1 MRPLRE
7 SSRLCGKNMIKKDP
21 FSALRIPEFRR
32 FILMRLAIVLAWS
45 MQFVLIEWEVYR
57 ITKDPWSLG
66 LIGLMEVI
74 PAIVMAL
81 FAGHIVDQSEKR
93 NMLLKCFAGTATISI
108 LFCYLVHSE
117 TATTIGKQTFLYA
130 IYALVFLGGIIRS
143 FIIPSVF
150 SLLGLIVPKSQ
161 FTNAATW
168 SSSSWQVSAVIGP
181 ALAGFLIGGIGVFNS
196 MIFVTISIILGIFM
210 LLQISKKPILN
221 KKIGEPVT
229 ESLKAGI
236 RFVFQNKI
244 ILNALSLDMFAVLFG
259 GAVALLPIFAQDILQ
274 VGSEGFGI
282 LRAAPAIGGL
292 LTMLASTM
300 FSIEK
305 NTGKKLLL
313 AVFGFGICIIV
324 FGLSQNFWISV
335 IALFLSGVTDGFSVV
350 IRSTILQIYT
360 PDDMRGRV
368 SSVNSIFVG
377 SSNELGAFE
386 SGLTS
391 KLFGVVNAVVFGGI
405 MTLLVVGTTAVA
417 SPKFR
422 NLEIEKD

>member
-1 MRPLRE
+1 MT
-7 SSRLCGKNMIKKDP
+7 KKDP
-21 FSALRIPEFRR
+21 FSSLKIPEFRW

-57 ITKDPWSLG
+57 ITKNPWSLG

-108 LFCYLVHSE
+108 LFCYLVHPE
-117 TATTIGKQTFLYA
+117 TAKNIGKQPFLYA
-130 IYALVFLGGIIRS
+130 IYALVFLGGIIRA

-150 SLLGLIVPKSQ
+150 SLLGLIVPKLQ

-210 LLQISKKPILN
+210 LLQISKKTILN

-259 GAVALLPIFAQDILQ
+259 GAVALLPIFAQDILK

-324 FGLSQNFWISV
+324 FGLSQNFWVSV
-335 IALFLSGVTDGFSVV
+335 VALFLSGVTDGFSVV

-405 MTLLVVGTTAVA
+405 MTLLVVGTTAAA

-422 NLEIEKD
+422 DLEIEKE

>member
-1 MRPLRE
+1 MT
-7 SSRLCGKNMIKKDP
+7 KKDP
-21 FSALRIPEFRR
+21 FSSLKIPEFRW

-57 ITKDPWSLG
+57 ITKNPWSLG

-108 LFCYLVHSE
+108 LFCYLVHPE
-117 TATTIGKQTFLYA
+117 TAKNIGKQPFLYA
-130 IYALVFLGGIIRS
+130 IYALVFLGGIIRA

-150 SLLGLIVPKSQ
+150 SLLGLIVPKLQ

-259 GAVALLPIFAQDILQ
+259 GAVALLPIFAQDILK

-335 IALFLSGVTDGFSVV
+335 VALFLSGVTDGFSVV

-405 MTLLVVGTTAVA
+405 MTLLVVGTTAIA

-422 NLEIEKD
+422 DLEIEKE

>member
-1 MRPLRE
+1 MT
-7 SSRLCGKNMIKKDP
+7 KKDS
-21 FSALRIPEFRR
+21 FSALKIPEFRW

-57 ITKDPWSLG
+57 ITKNPWSLG

-93 NMLLKCFAGTATISI
+93 NMLLKCFAATATISI
-108 LFCYLVHSE
+108 LFCYLVHPE
-117 TATTIGKQTFLYA
+117 TATTIGKQPFLYA
-130 IYALVFLGGIIRS
+130 IYALVFLGGIIRA

-161 FTNAATW
+161 FTNAAKW
-168 SSSSWQVSAVIGP
+168 SSSSWQVSAVFGP

-196 MIFVTISIILGIFM
+196 MIFVTISIVLGIFM

-236 RFVFQNKI
+236 TFVFQNKI

-259 GAVALLPIFAQDILQ
+259 GAVALLPIFAQDILK

-335 IALFLSGVTDGFSVV
+335 VALFLSGVTDGFSVV

-422 NLEIEKD
+422 DLEIEKE

>member
-1 MRPLRE
+1 MT
-7 SSRLCGKNMIKKDP
+7 KKDP
-21 FSALRIPEFRR
+21 FSALKIPEFRW

-57 ITKDPWSLG
+57 ITKNPWSLG

-74 PAIVMAL
+74 PAVIMAL

-93 NMLLKCFAGTATISI
+93 NMLLKCFAGTAIISV
-108 LFCYLVHSE
+108 LFCYLVHPE
-117 TATTIGKQTFLYA
+117 TATTIGKQPFLYA
-130 IYALVFLGGIIRS
+130 IYALVFLGGIIRA

-168 SSSSWQVSAVIGP
+168 SSSSWQFSAVIGP

-196 MIFVTISIILGIFM
+196 MIFVTISIVLGIFM

-236 RFVFQNKI
+236 KFVFQNKI

-259 GAVALLPIFAQDILQ
+259 GAVALLPIFAQDILK

-422 NLEIEKD
+422 NLEIEK

>member
-1 MRPLRE
+1 MT
-7 SSRLCGKNMIKKDP
+7 KKDP
-21 FSALRIPEFRR
+21 FSALRIPEFRW
-32 FILMRLAIVLAWS
+32 FVLMRLAFVLAWS

-57 ITKDPWSLG
+57 ITKNPWSLG

-108 LFCYLVHSE
+108 LFCYLMYPE
-117 TATTIGKQTFLYA
+117 TAKIIGKQTFLFA
-130 IYALVFLGGIIRS
+130 IYALVFFGGIIRA

-181 ALAGFLIGGIGVFNS
+181 ALAGFFIGGIGVFNS
-196 MIFVTISIILGIFM
+196 MIFVTISIFLGIFM

-221 KKIGEPVT
+221 KKIGEPIS

-335 IALFLSGVTDGFSVV
+335 VALFSSGVADGFSVV

>member
-1 MRPLRE
+1 
-7 SSRLCGKNMIKKDP
+7 MIKKDP

-32 FILMRLAIVLAWS
+32 FILMRLAIVMAWS

-108 LFCYLVHSE
+108 LFCYLVHPE

-335 IALFLSGVTDGFSVV
+335 VALFLSGVTDGFSVV

-405 MTLLVVGTTAVA
+405 MTLFVAGTTAVA

>member
-1 MRPLRE
+1 MT
-7 SSRLCGKNMIKKDP
+7 KKDP
-21 FSALRIPEFRR
+21 FSSLKIPEFRW

-57 ITKDPWSLG
+57 ITKNPWSLG

-74 PAIVMAL
+74 PAVIMAL

-93 NMLLKCFAGTATISI
+93 NMLLKCFAGTAIISV
-108 LFCYLVHSE
+108 LFCYLVHPE
-117 TATTIGKQTFLYA
+117 TAKTIGKQPFLYG
-130 IYALVFLGGIIRS
+130 IYALVFLGGIIRA

-168 SSSSWQVSAVIGP
+168 SSSSWQFSAVIGP

-221 KKIGEPVT
+221 KKIGEPIS

-236 RFVFQNKI
+236 KFVFQNKV

-259 GAVALLPIFAQDILQ
+259 GAVALLPIFAQDILK

-335 IALFLSGVTDGFSVV
+335 TALFLSGVTDGFSVV

-422 NLEIEKD
+422 DLEIEKE

>member
-1 MRPLRE
+1 MT
-7 SSRLCGKNMIKKDP
+7 KKDP
-21 FSALRIPEFRR
+21 FSALRIPEFRW
-32 FILMRLAIVLAWS
+32 FVLMRLAFVLAWS

-57 ITKDPWSLG
+57 ITKNPWSLG

-108 LFCYLVHSE
+108 LFCYLMYPE
-117 TATTIGKQTFLYA
+117 TAKIIGKQTFLFA
-130 IYALVFLGGIIRS
+130 IYALVFFGGIIRA

-181 ALAGFLIGGIGVFNS
+181 ALAGFFIGGIGVFNS
-196 MIFVTISIILGIFM
+196 MIFVTISIFLGIFM

-221 KKIGEPVT
+221 KKIGEPIS

-335 IALFLSGVTDGFSVV
+335 IALFFSGVTDGFSVV

-405 MTLLVVGTTAVA
+405 MTLFVAGTTAVA

>member
-1 MRPLRE
+1 MT
-7 SSRLCGKNMIKKDP
+7 KKDP
-21 FSALRIPEFRR
+21 FSALRIPEFRW

-74 PAIVMAL
+74 PAILMAL

-108 LFCYLVHSE
+108 LFCYLVYPE
-117 TATTIGKQTFLYA
+117 TAITIGKQPFLYA
-130 IYALVFLGGIIRS
+130 IYALVFLGGIIRA

-150 SLLGLIVPKSQ
+150 SLLGLIVPKTQ

-181 ALAGFLIGGIGVFNS
+181 ALAGFLIGGIGVFNA
-196 MIFVTISIILGIFM
+196 MIFVTISIFLGIFM

-221 KKIGEPVT
+221 IKIGEPVA

-405 MTLLVVGTTAVA
+405 MTLFVAGTTAVA

-422 NLEIEKD
+422 DLEIEKD

>member
-108 LFCYLVHSE
+108 LFCYLVHPE

-422 NLEIEKD
+422 DLQIEK

>member
-1 MRPLRE
+1 MT
-7 SSRLCGKNMIKKDP
+7 KKDP
-21 FSALRIPEFRR
+21 FSALRIPEFRW

-108 LFCYLVHSE
+108 LFCYLVYPE
-117 TATTIGKQTFLYA
+117 TAKTIGKQSFLYA
-130 IYALVFLGGIIRS
+130 IYTLVFLGGIIRA

-150 SLLGLIVPKSQ
+150 SLLGLIVPKTQ

-196 MIFVTISIILGIFM
+196 MIFVTISIFLGIFM

-221 KKIGEPVT
+221 TKIGEPIS

-244 ILNALSLDMFAVLFG
+244 ILSALSLDMFAVLFG
-259 GAVALLPIFAQDILQ
+259 GAVALLPIFAQDILL

-422 NLEIEKD
+422 DLEIEK

>member
-1 MRPLRE
+1 
-7 SSRLCGKNMIKKDP
+7 
-21 FSALRIPEFRR
+21 
-32 FILMRLAIVLAWS
+32 

-74 PAIVMAL
+74 PAIIMAL

-93 NMLLKCFAGTATISI
+93 NMLLKCFASTATISI
-108 LFCYLVHSE
+108 LFCYLVHPE
-117 TATTIGKQTFLYA
+117 TAKNIGKQPFLYA
-130 IYALVFLGGIIRS
+130 IYALVFLGGIIRA

-150 SLLGLIVPKSQ
+150 SLLGLIVPKTQ

-196 MIFVTISIILGIFM
+196 MIFVTISIFLGIFM

-221 KKIGEPVT
+221 KKIGEPIS

-244 ILNALSLDMFAVLFG
+244 ILSALSLDMFA
-259 GAVALLPIFAQDILQ
+259 
-274 VGSEGFGI
+274 
-282 LRAAPAIGGL
+282 
-292 LTMLASTM
+292 
-300 FSIEK
+300 IEK

-405 MTLLVVGTTAVA
+405 MTLFVAGTTAVA

-422 NLEIEKD
+422 DLQIEK